1 MNQEDSE
8 VFVDASAAKNYDF
21 QILSQWKG
29 YNSANDKT
37 NIAENVYVFGS
48 QNIYKKLNG
57 NLSVRPGLKRIGA
70 ADTAQSPVSSEYV
83 WNTSLGGT
91 LPLWVSDSKL
101 EVYLDGVWQ
110 TLQTVTETRYVFD
123 KWWDNTAK
131 KDVCLFVNGNDY
143 IQSWTGGNAVIA
155 SATSNTLTKSGSS
168 SWQQAGFATTST
180 SVVGDATTQFDIT
193 EPVADTIRY
202 TWDST
207 GTNPNISATTA
218 PIGSYVYLNA
228 QNFTAANNGV
238 FVVTGSGAN
247 YFEVTN
253 TSGVVESN
261 KTIGTGSM
269 YLNYTKVLVI
279 GGVLY
284 GYTGGETT
292 TTLTGVIPDPSAL
305 VATTVVLQ
313 GVVTHDNKPADA
325 FSNDF
330 IKVINNQVYV
340 GSYTS
345 RLCYISSNTDF
356 TNYTV
361 PSPRLVGSPELLT
374 LDDTLN
380 GIGVRQGLAHISIG
394 TGKWAVVSFNDITVG
409 TDLTQQTKVDVK
421 PVANQA
427 AAYAHEFID
436 NNGDNLVYLA
446 KDQQVRTFGDFNNSF
461 VAAYPSLSQE
471 ISTELSAE
479 TFTGGGL
486 RCIGD
491 FTYLT
496 APNSGKTYLYQV
508 RQTVDDNNQVVVERL
523 WHSPFIW
530 NATRIDDYNG
540 TIVAFSNAN
549 PQMYQTWDTNQWY
562 DDSPSDEQLPYTS
575 TLALAYR
582 TGGRRQG
589 LLSFDKLY
597 TEGYFTTGTPL
608 NVTINYD
615 YQGATST
622 VTVPV
627 NSIEIP
633 SKIFGTSVGSLGD
646 TPLGDNPLGDEIGDL
661 DDPTEL
667 VKFKNIKSLT
677 LTNCF
682 EYQPVYFSD
691 TANAQWELLASG
703 TNAHIESEQN
713 ASFLITKQTL

>member
-48 QNIYKKLNG
+48 QNIFKKLNG

-101 EVYLDGVWQ
+101 EVYLDGAWRS
-110 TLQTVTETRYVFD
+110 LQSTTETRYVFD

-143 IQSWTGGNAVIA
+143 IQSWTGGNAVISSVTA
-155 SATSNTLTKSGSS
+155 STLVKTGSS

-180 SVVGDATTQFDIT
+180 SVVGDSTTQFDIT
-193 EPVADTIRY
+193 NPAGTTFRY
-202 TWDST
+202 TFDGT
-207 GTNPNISATTA
+207 GTDPVISATTA
-218 PIGSYVYLNA
+218 PVGSYVYLNA
-228 QNFTAANNGV
+228 QNFSGANNGV
-238 FVVTGSGAN
+238 YVVTGSGTN

-253 TSGVVESN
+253 ASGIAENNV
-261 KTIGTGSM
+261 TIGTGSM

-313 GVVTHDNKPADA
+313 AVVTHDNKPSDT

-330 IKVINNQVYV
+330 IKIINNQVYV

-361 PSPRLVGSPELLT
+361 PSPRLAGSPELLT

-380 GIGVRQGLAHISIG
+380 
-394 TGKWAVVSFNDITVG
+394 
-409 TDLTQQTKVDVK
+409 
-421 PVANQA
+421 
-427 AAYAHEFID
+427 
-436 NNGDNLVYLA
+436 
-446 KDQQVRTFGDFNNSF
+446 
-461 VAAYPSLSQE
+461 
-471 ISTELSAE
+471 
-479 TFTGGGL
+479 
-486 RCIGD
+486 
-491 FTYLT
+491 
-496 APNSGKTYLYQV
+496 
-508 RQTVDDNNQVVVERL
+508 
-523 WHSPFIW
+523 
-530 NATRIDDYNG
+530 
-540 TIVAFSNAN
+540 
-549 PQMYQTWDTNQWY
+549 
-562 DDSPSDEQLPYTS
+562 
-575 TLALAYR
+575 
-582 TGGRRQG
+582 
-589 LLSFDKLY
+589 
-597 TEGYFTTGTPL
+597 
-608 NVTINYD
+608 
-615 YQGATST
+615 
-622 VTVPV
+622 
-627 NSIEIP
+627 
-633 SKIFGTSVGSLGD
+633 
-646 TPLGDNPLGDEIGDL
+646 
-661 DDPTEL
+661 
-667 VKFKNIKSLT
+667 
-677 LTNCF
+677 
-682 EYQPVYFSD
+682 
-691 TANAQWELLASG
+691 
-703 TNAHIESEQN
+703 
-713 ASFLITKQTL
+713 

>member
-1 MNQEDSE
+1 MTGLEDAM
-8 VFVDASAAKNYDF
+8 DGSAAKNYDF

-48 QNIYKKLNG
+48 QNIFKKLNG

-91 LPLWVSDSKL
+91 YPLWVADSKL
-101 EVYLDGVWQ
+101 EVYVEGVWS

-123 KWWDNTAK
+123 KWWDNTLK

-143 IQSWTGGNAVIA
+143 IQMWTGGSATIA
-155 SATSNTLTKSGSS
+155 SATGSTITKSGSS
-168 SWQQAGFATTST
+168 SWQQSGFMPTSETPAG
-180 SVVGDATTQFDIT
+180 GATTQFDIT

-202 TWDST
+202 TWDTT
-207 GTNPNISATTA
+207 GTDPVINATTA
-218 PIGSYVYLNA
+218 PVGSYVYINA
-228 QNFTAANNGV
+228 QNFDAANNGV
-238 FVVTGSGAN
+238 FVVTGVGAN

-253 TSGVVESN
+253 ASGVAESN
-261 KTIGTGSM
+261 KTIGTGSL
-269 YLNYTKVLVI
+269 YLNTKKVLVI

-292 TTLTGVIPDPSAL
+292 TTLTGVIKDPSAL

-313 GVVTHDNKPADA
+313 GVYIYDNKPADG

-330 IKVINNQVYV
+330 IKIINNQVYV

-361 PSPRLVGSPELLT
+361 PSPRIAGSPELLT

-394 TGKWAVVSFNDITVG
+394 SGRWAVISFTDVTVG
-409 TDLTQQTKVDVK
+409 TDLTQQTKVDIK

-491 FTYLT
+491 FTYVT

-540 TIVAFSNAN
+540 TVVAFSNAN

-575 TLALAYR
+575 TLALSYR

-589 LLSFDKLY
+589 LLSFDKLF
-597 TEGYFTTGTPL
+597 TEGYLTTGTPL
-608 NVTINYD
+608 NLTVNYNYLGVTNII
-615 YQGATST
+615 
-622 VTVPV
+622 TVPI
-627 NSIEIP
+627 NSVERP
-633 SKIFGTSVGSLGD
+633 AYVFTPSVGSLGD
-646 TPLGDNPLGDEIGDL
+646 TSLGENPLGDELGEGA
-661 DDPTEL
+661 EL
-667 VKFKNIKSLT
+667 SKFKVINSLSLT
-677 LTNCF
+677 NVF
-682 EYQPVYFSD
+682 EYQPIYSSE
-691 TANAQWELLASG
+691 TTNAQWEILAVG
-703 TNAHIESEQN
+703 TNSHVEEQEQAN
-713 ASFLITKQTL
+713 FIINKQRN